1 MSSLPSLES
10 IEIGDNCFKDISN
23 DLRFRHFPLLESL
36 KIGRKSFYNETN
48 GDIVNRVFEIS
59 NCSNLLSI
67 EIGEYSFSN
76 FGYSFSLSSLPSLQ
90 NLTIGSIDN
99 DSYNFMYLS
108 NLIISGTKCIYMNQI
123 IDLPNLQSMTLGRGS
138 FDESI
143 SAKFSSIYVS
153 LN

>member
-1 MSSLPSLES
+1 MNWLSLSSLPSLES

-48 GDIVNRVFEIS
+48 GDIVNRVLEIS

-90 NLTIGSIDN
+90 NLTIGSIEN
-99 DSYNFMYLS
+99 DSYNFMYVRS
-108 NLIISGTKCIYMNQI
+108 VSISGTKYIYIN
-123 IDLPNLQSMTLGRGS
+123 
-138 FDESI
+138 
-143 SAKFSSIYVS
+143 
-153 LN
+153 

>member
-108 NLIISGTKCIYMNQI
+108 NLIISGM
-123 IDLPNLQSMTLGRGS
+123 
-138 FDESI
+138 
-143 SAKFSSIYVS
+143 KFV
-153 LN
+153 